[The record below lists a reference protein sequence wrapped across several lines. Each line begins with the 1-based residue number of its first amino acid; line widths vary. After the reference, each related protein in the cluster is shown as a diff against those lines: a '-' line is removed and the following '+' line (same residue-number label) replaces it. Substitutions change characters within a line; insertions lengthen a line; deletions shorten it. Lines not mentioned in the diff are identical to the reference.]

1 MHWKGQSEIYRT
13 TENHMVRDVNQWF
26 PQIPGPTVTISRFA
40 EASAAHHIMSEPKRI
55 AAVVTTYFKNSHG
68 A

>member
-13 TENHMVRDVNQWF
+13 TENHMVRCESMV
-26 PQIPGPTVTISRFA
+26 PRLIRRSPSSRFA